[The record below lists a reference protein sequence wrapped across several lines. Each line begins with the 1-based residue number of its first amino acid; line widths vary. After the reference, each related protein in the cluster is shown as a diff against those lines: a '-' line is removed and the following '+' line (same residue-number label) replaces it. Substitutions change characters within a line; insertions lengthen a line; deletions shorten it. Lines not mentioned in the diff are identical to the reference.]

1 MGRKCVV
8 PFCRGGYNP
17 TKKEREEGEID
28 PERKVTVFGF
38 PEDEELKK
46 TWIAKIPRKFQTVG
60 SNSGVCQKHFSS
72 SDVLYARDDATASR

>member
-1 MGRKCVV
+1 MLKDFQINIVRETTMGRKCVV

-17 TKKEREEGEID
+17 TKKEREEGKTD

-46 TWIAKIPRKFQTVG
+46 TWIAKIPRKF
-60 SNSGVCQKHFSS
+60 
-72 SDVLYARDDATASR
+72 

>member
-17 TKKEREEGEID
+17 MKKEREEGETD

-46 TWIAKIPRKFQTVG
+46 TWIAKIPRKF
-60 SNSGVCQKHFSS
+60 
-72 SDVLYARDDATASR
+72 